1 MILRET
7 VDRLGKYVG
16 MSHVVFDAGHER
28 TVIEAHRF
36 EMAIFEPVGRHV
48 RSDPSAPAIADEEN
62 TISLEPCHSASA
74 DNMTDGF

>member
-16 MSHVVFDAGHER
+16 MSYVIFDAGHER

-36 EMAIFEPVGRHV
+36 EMTIFEPVGRHV
-48 RSDPSAPAIADEEN
+48 RGYASASAVADEEN
-62 TISLEPCHSASA
+62 SVSLEPRHSAST